1 MRCRF
6 TVLMALL
13 ATTALVHA
21 ANVISASGPS
31 PFGFGNQAVFVLG
44 WSQGVVYTNVTI
56 TMPLED
62 NSSGGPIGG
71 VEGTVYLMNQ
81 IGPGTTSA
89 NQVVPPITI
98 SGLTNA
104 FTPRTL
110 FTGLMLPAGNYYV
123 VLVPTNK
130 SPSSMSPEG
139 SGSSVVTTGASVTF
153 LGIADPSSA
162 AVYPPAT
169 SFALG
174 TGEGSFFVT
183 VTGDQI
189 ATPSTP
195 VPPSLILVLTA
206 MGGLGIYH
214 GRKFLRSRTL
224 QS

>member
-1 MRCRF
+1 MRFRF
-6 TVLMALL
+6 ALLTALL

-21 ANVISASGPS
+21 ANIISSSGPS

-44 WSQGVVYTNVTI
+44 WSQGAAYTNVTI

-62 NSSGGPIGG
+62 NTAGGGI
-71 VEGTVYLMNQ
+71 EGTVYLMNQ
-81 IGPGTTSA
+81 IGAGTSTA

-104 FTPRTL
+104 FTSRVL
-110 FTGLMLPAGNYYV
+110 FTGLTLPAGNYYV
-123 VLVPTNK
+123 VLVPTNAN
-130 SPSSMSPEG
+130 PSSMSPEG
-139 SGSSVVTTGASVTF
+139 SGSAVVTTGTSVTF

-169 SFALG
+169 SFSLG

-189 ATPSTP
+189 APSTP

-214 GRKFLRSRTL
+214 GRKFLRSA
-224 QS
+224 